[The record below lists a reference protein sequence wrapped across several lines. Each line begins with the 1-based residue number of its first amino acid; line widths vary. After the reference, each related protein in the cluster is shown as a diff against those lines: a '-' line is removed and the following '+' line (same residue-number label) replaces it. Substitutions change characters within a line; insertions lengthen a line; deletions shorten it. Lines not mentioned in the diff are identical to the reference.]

1 MNLLF
6 KISILFLFYRKLMKY
21 KMRLINHIYT
31 FRDAFTKIRAH
42 SLNNYH
48 LFSRARS
55 LDYLNTI
62 RGNSSPF
69 NMLF

>member
-31 FRDAFTKIRAH
+31 FSRCFHEDTCSFSQQLSFILTCTFT
-42 SLNNYH
+42 
-48 LFSRARS
+48 
-55 LDYLNTI
+55 
-62 RGNSSPF
+62 
-69 NMLF
+69 